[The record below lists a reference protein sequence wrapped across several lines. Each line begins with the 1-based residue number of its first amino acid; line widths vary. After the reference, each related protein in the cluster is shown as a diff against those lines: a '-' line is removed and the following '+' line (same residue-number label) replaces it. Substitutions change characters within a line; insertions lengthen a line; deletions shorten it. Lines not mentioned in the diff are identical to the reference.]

1 MDPPQGGGRTEVLA
15 EPARRHTSNSEDL
28 DVLQQA
34 KAKYA
39 NTKVKLDA
47 RRGPQATGSS
57 FMLSGAAGSMVMGI
71 LEQKVANAHGSFNA
85 ASSMQKNVRC
95 ASSRA
100 PQAAPPRHSLNS
112 ADYNTSELLPFVP
125 QLVASRARTTGS
137 FEDCRAYD

>member
-1 MDPPQGGGRTEVLA
+1 M
-15 EPARRHTSNSEDL
+15 
-28 DVLQQA
+28 LQQA
-34 KAKYA
+34 KAQYA
-39 NTKVKLDA
+39 STNAKLDA

-57 FMLSGAAGSMVMGI
+57 SMLSGAAGSMVLGI

-85 ASSMQKNVRC
+85 ASSLQKNLRC

-100 PQAAPPRHSLNS
+100 PQEAAPPRHSLNS

-137 FEDCRAYD
+137 FEGCRAYD